1 MADLETP
8 TIVKAARSRSSF
20 YAALLYHVCD
30 ISVLPCNGK
39 IPAVDWRALQYRAAG
54 SYQIMKWSDDGLF
67 GNVGVICGA
76 VSDHLVV
83 MDLDGDKAIEAF
95 ALTFPEL
102 TATYTVRT
110 GSGHGKH
117 LYFYARRLPPT
128 TRVVGTVYG
137 NIELRANGCYV
148 IAPPSIHPVTG
159 IAYALDNAVRP
170 LTVDHLDDVVTWI
183 KRLMAEK
190 NGGSLPPATS
200 RTNPVRQAT
209 RWAQAALADEC
220 RKVRSAPEGGQ
231 NVQLNLS
238 AFKLGQ
244 LVANRVID
252 RLTVEE
258 TLYDAAVS
266 SGYVARDG
274 AGAARRT
281 IASGLN
287 AGMSPDKARPNA
299 RRS

>member
-1 MADLETP
+1 
-8 TIVKAARSRSSF
+8 
-20 YAALLYHVCD
+20 
-30 ISVLPCNGK
+30 
-39 IPAVDWRALQYRAAG
+39 
-54 SYQIMKWSDDGLF
+54 
-67 GNVGVICGA
+67 
-76 VSDHLVV
+76 
-83 MDLDGDKAIEAF
+83 
-95 ALTFPEL
+95 
-102 TATYTVRT
+102 
-110 GSGHGKH
+110 
-117 LYFYARRLPPT
+117 
-128 TRVVGTVYG
+128 
-137 NIELRANGCYV
+137 
-148 IAPPSIHPVTG
+148 
-159 IAYALDNAVRP
+159 
-170 LTVDHLDDVVTWI
+170 LDDVVTWI